1 MIIFAGLIAGLA
13 HVITGPDHLAAL
25 APLAVENPKR
35 ARALG
40 FKWGLGHGLG
50 AALLGALGILLKS
63 SLDIAAWSAWAEF
76 AVGFLL
82 LFIGLWSF
90 KKASKIVVHSHGHS
104 HDHTHHD
111 QTHHHHLHVHDTAH
125 DGEAPE
131 QHQAHTHAAF
141 AVGMLHGG
149 AGTGHLLGVIPSLAL
164 PTEQAILYLLAYFTA
179 AVLAMT
185 GVGSLI
191 GSLISRWSQKGVRT
205 MMYSASGAAMALG
218 GFWIIQNW
226 PA

>member
-1 MIIFAGLIAGLA
+1 M
-13 HVITGPDHLAAL
+13 
-25 APLAVENPKR
+25 
-35 ARALG
+35 
-40 FKWGLGHGLG
+40 
-50 AALLGALGILLKS
+50 
-63 SLDIAAWSAWAEF
+63 AAWSAWAEF

-104 HDHTHHD
+104 HDPTHHD
-111 QTHHHHLHVHDTAH
+111 ETHHHHLHLHDTAH

-131 QHQAHTHAAF
+131 KHQAHTHAAF

-164 PTEQAILYLLAYFTA
+164 PAEQAIMYLLAYFAA

-191 GSLISRWSQKGVRT
+191 GSLISRWNQKGVRA
-205 MMYSASGAAMALG
+205 MMYSASGAAMTIG
-218 GFWIIQNW
+218 CFWIFQNW